1 MIVKTDC
8 MQHYSR
14 YLWPHLQG
22 GVLQQDVLPVSRQR
36 EGGGAVVSLES
47 YVLVNVTEYEYS
59 QIGTII
65 SHLFA
70 YKRESSQFAIVL
82 IFFPPRQEPFIPI
95 RCKLIS

>member
-1 MIVKTDC
+1 

-82 IFFPPRQEPFIPI
+82 IFFSSKTRTFYPN
-95 RCKLIS
+95 

>member
-8 MQHYSR
+8 VQHYSR

-59 QIGTII
+59 VT
-65 SHLFA
+65 H
-70 YKRESSQFAIVL
+70 R
-82 IFFPPRQEPFIPI
+82 
-95 RCKLIS
+95 

>member
-8 MQHYSR
+8 VQHYSR
-14 YLWPHLQG
+14 YIWPHLQG

-59 QIGTII
+59 QIGTIRFLICSRI
-65 SHLFA
+65 SVKVRNLQL
-70 YKRESSQFAIVL
+70 S
-82 IFFPPRQEPFIPI
+82 
-95 RCKLIS
+95 